1 MARMLSHMDIL
12 YLLVPLGALIA
23 LAIGAAFAYA
33 ALGGQFDDL
42 EQPARDLVADDDK
55 P

>member
-1 MARMLSHMDIL
+1 MLSYMDVL
-12 YLLVPLGALIA
+12 YLLVPLGCLVT

-42 EQPARDLVADDDK
+42 EQPALDVVADDDK
-55 P
+55 PC